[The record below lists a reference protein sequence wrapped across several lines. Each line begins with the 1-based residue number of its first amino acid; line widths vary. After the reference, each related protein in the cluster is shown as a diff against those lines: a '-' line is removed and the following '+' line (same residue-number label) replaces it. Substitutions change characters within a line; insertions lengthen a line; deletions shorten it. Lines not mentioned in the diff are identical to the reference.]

1 MVRGLPRGVIIFWVV
16 ILLGAAGGAGYLQY
30 LGPLPPPAQM
40 AAVSLPPLAKPK
52 PTGAGTTLPAKPA
65 AAAVPPITP
74 QVAMMTVTGHSGT
87 GSTLAGNTPV
97 PGPMPALLTASASN
111 PAWLVPQ
118 ISLTGLT
125 PMQAYAA
132 SAAPSSPA
140 VLPSAPRIA
149 IMVAGL
155 GDNIAQSLAVASL
168 LPPQVSMAL
177 VPSGAQLA
185 ATEAAARANGHET
198 ILVLPMAALLTGAP
212 MNQNQSTLDWA
223 MSRIQGYAGVTDAFG
238 PDMSGGFMADANS
251 KAWLLT
257 NIASRGLFYVE
268 GDTGAGPSPL
278 TYGRTADVV
287 IDGAAGPAAE
297 TAAFAELT
305 GDAQAQQSALGIL
318 VDPDDASIKALADWI
333 KSLASQD
340 IQLTPVSALAQPPAP
355 AISPPIKASATQ

>member
-1 MVRGLPRGVIIFWVV
+1 MVIFWVV
-16 ILLGAAGGAGYLQY
+16 ILLAAAVGAGYLQY
-30 LGPLPPPAQM
+30 LGPLPPVAQI
-40 AAVSLPPLAKPK
+40 AAGTVPSLTQPKPVAPGKPLPPKPDS
-52 PTGAGTTLPAKPA
+52 
-65 AAAVPPITP
+65 AVPPPITP
-74 QVAMMTVTGHSGT
+74 QVAVMTVTGHPGT
-87 GSTLAGNTPV
+87 GSTLAGNAPV
-97 PGPMPALLTASASN
+97 PGPLPGLLVASASN

-118 ISLTGLT
+118 IDKAGLT

-132 SAAPSSPA
+132 SMTPPSPA

-155 GDNIAQSLAVASL
+155 GDDIAQSLTVASL
-168 LPPQVSMAL
+168 LPPQVSLAL

-185 ATEAAARANGHET
+185 ATESAARANGHET

-223 MSRIQGYAGVTDAFG
+223 MSRVQGYAGVTDAFG
-238 PDMSGGFMADANS
+238 PDMSGGFMADPNS

-287 IDGAAGPAAE
+287 IDGAAGAAAE
-297 TAAFAELT
+297 TAAFGELT

-318 VDPDDASIKALADWI
+318 VNPDDASIKALADWI